1 MSKAHLTAISRKRLS
16 APAKFLVDN
25 EHLKGSIL
33 DYGCGRGDD
42 AQRLEIDSY
51 DPHYQPVLPSKK
63 YDTILCT
70 YVLNVL
76 PANQWRQ
83 VIDDMLEYLTP
94 DGSIYIT
101 VRADAR
107 SLKGITSRGTYQ
119 TLVKLPFP
127 TIRVNSTYRIYW
139 YNRQFDEAF
148 TCDWCG
154 ELLEDKEIVTCQ
166 SCVDKMEEEIVKEFS
181 YADEDTEDTNR
192 EYYCT

>member
-1 MSKAHLTAISRKRLS
+1 MSKAHLTAIKRKTLS

-25 EHLKGSIL
+25 EHLKGSVL

-51 DPHYQPVLPSKK
+51 DPHYQSVLPSKK

-83 VIDDMLEYLTP
+83 VIEDMLEYLES

-101 VRADAR
+101 VRNDAR
-107 SLKGITSRGTYQ
+107 SLKGITSRDTYQ
-119 TLVKLPFP
+119 TLVDLPYP
-127 TIRVNSTYRIYW
+127 VLRTNSTYCTYW
-139 YNRQFDEAF
+139 YNRQFDEEF
-148 TCDWCG
+148 TCDWCAD
-154 ELLEDKEIVTCQ
+154 LLYYREVGTCQ
-166 SCVDKMEEEIVKEFS
+166 SCVDKMEEEVEEFN
-181 YADEDTEDTNR
+181 YADEGIEDTGG
-192 EYYCT
+192 ESYCSQ

>member
-1 MSKAHLTAISRKRLS
+1 MSKAHLTAIKRKRLS
-16 APAKFLVDN
+16 SPAKFLVDN
-25 EHLKGSIL
+25 EHLKGSVL

-83 VIDDMLEYLTP
+83 VIEDMLEYLEP
-94 DGSIYIT
+94 GGSIYIT
-101 VRADAR
+101 VRTDAR
-107 SLKGITSRGTYQ
+107 SLKGITSKGTYQ
-119 TLVKLPFP
+119 TLVDLPYP
-127 TIRVNSTYRIYW
+127 MIRKNSTYCIYW
-139 YNRQFDEAF
+139 YNRQFDEEF

-154 ELLEDKEIVTCQ
+154 DLLEDREIGTCQ
-166 SCVDKMEEEIVKEFS
+166 SCIDKMEEQIVEEFS
-181 YADEDTEDTNR
+181 YADEGTEDASR
-192 EYYCT
+192 ESYCS